1 MSEIDERLDRGVEIF
16 RRAGDDSALLG
27 AALLAFHGA
36 LEQAIDTE
44 LRDWPDLGVEER
56 RLLEAGRLGWP
67 TRAKL
72 AEQAGLLRAEAAR
85 RALEATRA
93 RLAIARGDVCTWPA
107 SAVESYGHLVAERC
121 GRRELIRWID
131 QRPERAKKTV
141 AGPAPPVWEPDERGR
156 FPTMRVAVTLL
167 FLVTLVAVGWTLYT
181 RLDGPRL
188 LRSLGALPAPTATQ
202 PPTMPAMVDT
212 PSAPTST
219 PLTRTARI
227 TGLGGGPGWLHV
239 TASFDSPTRA
249 IRLADGMAVTLRDE
263 QQTDSG
269 GTRWRLVEV
278 GGYEG
283 WCPENNLIFEG
294 SN

>member
-36 LEQAIDTE
+36 LEQYIDAE
-44 LRDWPDLGVEER
+44 LREWPQLGAEDR
-56 RLLEAGRLGWP
+56 RQLEAGRLGWP
-67 TRAKL
+67 ARAKL
-72 AEQAGLLRAEAAR
+72 AEQAGLLTSEETR
-85 RALEATRA
+85 RAFDATRA
-93 RLAIARGDVCTWPA
+93 RLAIARGDICTWPVGR
-107 SAVESYGHLVAERC
+107 VEAYGKMVAERC
-121 GRRELIRWID
+121 GRMELIRWID

-141 AGPAPPVWEPDERGR
+141 ASPIPPVWEPAERAR
-156 FPTMRVAVTLL
+156 FPIARLAATLL
-167 FLVTLVAVGWTLYT
+167 FLIALVAVGWTLYT

-188 LRSLGALPAPTATQ
+188 LRSLGALPAPTAAEL
-202 PPTMPAMVDT
+202 PTDASEPAT
-212 PSAPTST
+212 PTASPA
-219 PLTRTARI
+219 TRTARV
-227 TGLGGGPGWLHV
+227 TGLGGGPGWLHI

-249 IRLADGMAVTLRDE
+249 IRLADGMAVTLRDD

-283 WCPENNLIFEG
+283 WCPENNLVLDV
-294 SN
+294 